1 MKKVLLGMSGGID
14 SSVAAYLLK
23 QQGYEVEGVTMLIW
37 RPDSP
42 YPDPVSG
49 NSCYCKDK
57 SEDLSRISMICSRL
71 GLRHT
76 VIDCSSVFEEEV
88 LSVFRSE
95 YISGHTPNPCVMCNS
110 RVKFGAMLDRASES
124 LDFDL
129 FATGHYARIFHNEE
143 SGRYELWKAVDMRKD
158 QSYFLSRLS
167 QKQLSRTL
175 FPLGEYMKE
184 DVRRIAKEAKL
195 PSALR
200 KDSQGICFLGKINYN
215 DFIRRFLGEQT
226 GKIIEIESG
235 RIIGTHR
242 GFWFH
247 TIGQRKGLGLSGGPW
262 FVIDKDV
269 EQNIVYVSRGYD
281 TEKQYGNTFRLAGFH
296 FITANPWTEGKE
308 TEIRFKIRHTDT
320 FGTGYI
326 VKENNHYLVTSNKKI
341 QGIAPGQFGVIYDKD
356 AQLCI
361 GSGEIRR

>member
-71 GLRHT
+71 GIRHT

-175 FPLGEYMKE
+175 FPLGEYTKSE
-184 DVRRIAKEAKL
+184 IRRIDEELGFHEKG
-195 PSALR
+195 SAE
-200 KDSQGICFLGKINYN
+200 SQ
-215 DFIRRFLGEQT
+215 DFYGGDYSELLMLDDRP
-226 GKIIEIESG
+226 GKIILSDG
-235 RIIGTHR
+235 TVLGTHN
-242 GFWFH
+242 GYWH
-247 TIGQRKGLGLSGGPW
+247 YTIGQRKGLGIAYPEPL
-262 FVIDKDV
+262 
-269 EQNIVYVSRGYD
+269 YV
-281 TEKQYGNTFRLAGFH
+281 
-296 FITANPWTEGKE
+296 
-308 TEIRFKIRHTDT
+308 TEIRPDSNTVVVATASGSAFPSLVAVNPVSVSDTSFDDRLYTVKIRSADK
-320 FGTGYI
+320 GTPAHVSSSRDGFT
-326 VKENNHYLVTSNKKI
+326 VSFMVPVR
-341 QGIAPGQFGVIYDKD
+341 GVAPGQSTVVYDGDRVIASGVI
-356 AQLCI
+356 A
-361 GSGEIRR
+361 